1 MKSGLVDNAPP
12 QPSNANGLKP
22 RHHHHDPPENGVG
35 VVDHSANGNGA
46 RCDDRPAAY
55 VANNRDA
62 IYRWQSFDYDRVP
75 PIDWEHYG
83 QVTFM
88 LLGCFSGSSN
98 SSPFRKTRAFA
109 TCQKSCLVR
118 ASCIPE
124 LLKMFT
130 CRRLI
135 SIP

>member
-12 QPSNANGLKP
+12 QSSNGLKP

-88 LLGCFSGSSN
+88 LLGCFFGGVQIPRPSGKHARVQRV
-98 SSPFRKTRAFA
+98 RK
-109 TCQKSCLVR
+109 V
-118 ASCIPE
+118 ASCALPAY
-124 LLKMFT
+124 LNY
-130 CRRLI
+130 
-135 SIP
+135 

>member
-12 QPSNANGLKP
+12 QHSNGLKP
-22 RHHHHDPPENGVG
+22 RRHHNDPPENGVG

-88 LLGCFSGSSN
+88 LLGCFSGEFKFLALQEN
-98 SSPFRKTRAFA
+98 TRV
-109 TCQKSCLVR
+109 CNVSEK
-118 ASCIPE
+118 
-124 LLKMFT
+124 LLSARFLHT
-130 CRRLI
+130 
-135 SIP
+135 